1 MSNISAEYIAIAILF
16 SVLTAVVMWLFQR
29 KQLQVAQLLFQESK
43 EQGRDFET
51 EMHRKD
57 REHSEERNRLEIEYH
72 DKARTLRAHAF
83 EEGRQLGLAEGQREH
98 VNELTAQQH
107 TFAQTLLT
115 ERDAAA
121 QEARDRTRAELEMQA
136 KLYDVS
142 VRPYLKV
149 DKVKGIFKDEEQVEA
164 GYQYQLLVNGIP
176 AFQPSVVIEETRRSS
191 KVNEENFMALLQ
203 VAERAAKA
211 AAELYLGA
219 GASVAK
225 LGPAIIKRIT
235 K

>member
-1 MSNISAEYIAIAILF
+1 MEDVGTTDFQVEARYSN
-16 SVLTAVVMWLFQR
+16 V
-29 KQLQVAQLLFQESK
+29 LLFTIR
-43 EQGRDFET
+43 G
-51 EMHRKD
+51 
-57 REHSEERNRLEIEYH
+57 
-72 DKARTLRAHAF
+72 
-83 EEGRQLGLAEGQREH
+83 H
-98 VNELTAQQH
+98 VAELTALQT
-107 TFAQTLLT
+107 TFAQRLATD
-115 ERDAAA
+115 RD
-121 QEARDRTRAELEMQA
+121 ETARDTRERTRAEFEMQV

-149 DKVKGIFKDEEQVEA
+149 DTVKGLFKDEEQVEA

-191 KVNEENFMALLQ
+191 KVNEENINALLQ
-203 VAERAAKA
+203 VAERTAKA

-219 GASVAK
+219 GASVGK

>member
-1 MSNISAEYIAIAILF
+1 MSNDGILIALAAAIIGAGVGWFL
-16 SVLTAVVMWLFQR
+16 QR
-29 KQLQVAQLLFQESK
+29 RRLQAGEHLAQQQK
-43 EQGRDFET
+43 EQIRELETRLLRQERDSV
-51 EMHRKD
+51 D
-57 REHSEERNRLEIEYH
+57 ERNKLEVEHHERIQ
-72 DKARTLRAHAF
+72 AVRAAAF
-83 EEGRQLGLAEGQREH
+83 EEGRQLGRAESQRDH
-98 VNELTAQQH
+98 VVEMTAQQA
-107 TFAQTLLT
+107 TFAQRLST
-115 ERDAAA
+115 ERDETAR
-121 QEARDRTRAELEMQA
+121 EARERARAEFEMQA

-149 DKVKGIFKDEEQVEA
+149 DTVKGLIRSQEQVEA

-191 KVNEENFMALLQ
+191 KVNEESINALLQ

-211 AAELYLGA
+211 AAELNLGA

-225 LGPAIIKRIT
+225 LGPAIIKRIA